1 MMRTD
6 FLIELQLQTKAYEE
20 RELLCEDCQ
29 SELNTLGSAPLRL
42 VNEAAICLLD
52 TSYIFMER
60 HTQYFSNPCKHQ
72 QQRMKCT
79 KRFKECHG
87 HFKGGQDFEQLM
99 PV

>member
-72 QQRMKCT
+72 QQRMNVQRDLKSAMDIS
-79 KRFKECHG
+79 KEG
-87 HFKGGQDFEQLM
+87 KILSS
-99 PV
+99 